1 MRVLV
6 EVAVRYAERR
16 GWRVFP
22 ILGFDDSGQCD
33 CRNPCAS
40 VGKHPAIR
48 AWQKAAS
55 SDRGVVRDL
64 FNQHHRGIGVATGEG
79 SGVWVLDLDTKNGV
93 DGIASVEHLNLPPTH
108 TVQTP
113 TGGLH
118 MYWTWHEGIRNRAAV
133 LPGVDV
139 RGEGGYVVGAE
150 SETPTGGYTVTD
162 PRPPVAAPQELI
174 DLVVRQKEAPV
185 TPPSV
190 SRTDRYALTALDNA
204 SNRVAST
211 SSGGRNNEL
220 NTSAYSIGRLVA
232 AGRVGATAARE
243 TLIEAGQAC
252 GLSEFEAR
260 KTVTGA
266 FSAAESDPHYPDPL
280 PVRVVGNTAPEVNPA
295 PSPGPEV
302 LTFADIAAYDGL
314 GSQCYPAAADLH
326 LAVNPSNG
334 RPTQNA
340 HNYRE
345 IMRDPRLGFWQCQM
359 HRRDMWG
366 DDEVSDRHAS
376 ALSAW
381 IAAAYGVKMGRD
393 LVREYLA
400 LAASMRPRDRLAE
413 YLRALKWDGRIRVPA
428 ILSDLFGVEASPLAE
443 AYATRWA
450 VGCVARALRPGC
462 KLDTALVLVGKQG
475 ARKSSTL
482 RALVGEEWFRD
493 SDLDLDT
500 KDGYLG
506 LQGVWVYELAEM
518 AGVRRAQ
525 MAKVKALLSSS
536 EDVYRPPYGR
546 DLVKQKRRAVLVGT
560 ENHDGF
566 LADSSG
572 SRRWWPVKA
581 GRCDPVL
588 AAQMRDQVWAE
599 AVVMFDA
606 GADWWLADDE
616 DERRVSESVAYSVED
631 PWAGPIMEWV
641 QIKHSVTT
649 VDVLD
654 FAVKVPR
661 EKQTPR
667 DGHRVAD
674 ILRSAGWARV
684 FVKDGDKRKREWQRV

>member
-1 MRVLV
+1 MILSV
-6 EVAVRYAERR
+6 VAGQYAERR

-22 ILGFDDSGQCD
+22 ILGWDDGGQCD

-40 VGKHPAIR
+40 VGKHPAVR
-48 AWQKAAS
+48 AWQRVAS
-55 SDRGVVRDL
+55 NEPPVVREL
-64 FNQHHRGIGVATGEG
+64 FNTHHRGIGVATGEG

-93 DGIASVEHLNLPPTH
+93 DGIASVEHLDLPPTH
-108 TVQTP
+108 TVRTP
-113 TGGLH
+113 SGGLH
-118 MYWTWHEGIRNRAAV
+118 MYWRWSEGVRNRAAI

-139 RGEGGYVVGAE
+139 RGAGGYVVAAE
-150 SETPTGGYTVTD
+150 SETPQGEYTVSD
-162 PRPPVAAPQELI
+162 ARAPVDAPQELL
-174 DLVVRQKEAPV
+174 DLVLRRKEAPV
-185 TPPSV
+185 SVPSAA
-190 SRTDRYALTALDNA
+190 RTDRYALTALDNA
-204 SNRVAST
+204 ANRVAGT
-211 SSGGRNNEL
+211 GAGGRNNEL

-243 TLIEAGQAC
+243 TLIEAGRAC
-252 GLSEFEAR
+252 GLDEHEAR

-266 FSAAESDPHYPDPL
+266 FGAAESDPHYPDPL
-280 PVRVVGNTAPEVNPA
+280 PVRVVGNAAPAVNPA
-295 PSPGPEV
+295 NLPGPDV
-302 LTFADIAAYDGL
+302 LTFSGVASYSGL
-314 GSQCYPAAADLH
+314 GSQCFPPAADLH

-345 IMRDPRLGFWQCQM
+345 IMRDPRFGFWSCQM

-366 DDEVSDRHAS
+366 DEEVSDRHAS

-413 YLRALKWDGRIRVPA
+413 YLRGLKWDGRIRVPA
-428 ILSDLFGVEASPLAE
+428 LLTDLFGVAASPLAE
-443 AYATRWA
+443 SYATRWA
-450 VGCVARALRPGC
+450 VGCVARALDPGC
-462 KLDTALVLVGKQG
+462 KLDTALVLVGQQG
-475 ARKSSTL
+475 AGKSSTL
-482 RALVGEEWFRD
+482 RALVGDEWFRD

-581 GRCDPVL
+581 GRCDPQL
-588 AAQMRDQVWAE
+588 AAQVRDQVWAE
-599 AVVMFDA
+599 AVVMFEA
-606 GADWWLADDE
+606 GAQWWLAENE
-616 DERRVSESVAYSVED
+616 DERRVTESVAYSIED
-631 PWAGPIMEWV
+631 PWTGPILEWID
-641 QIKHSVTT
+641 IKHHITT

-654 FAVKVPR
+654 LAVKVPR

-674 ILRSAGWARV
+674 ILRRAGWARV
-684 FVKDGDKRKREWQRV
+684 FVSEDGKRKRKWARA